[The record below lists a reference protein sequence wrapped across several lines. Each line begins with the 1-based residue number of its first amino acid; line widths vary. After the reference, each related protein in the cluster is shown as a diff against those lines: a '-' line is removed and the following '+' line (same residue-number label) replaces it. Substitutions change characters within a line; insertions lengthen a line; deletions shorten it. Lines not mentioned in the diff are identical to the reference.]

1 MESAQ
6 ERPSFTR
13 GGVTTTASGVYVV
26 LGLALEDISSRP
38 VTPLTSPVQ
47 LLDNGGNLYSP
58 DNYATVLADGGEPF
72 TLRTYNPNV
81 PVTVPVVF
89 DVPRALALSSLTLRL
104 DWGVA
109 PLSYIALA
117 A

>member
-1 MESAQ
+1 M
-6 ERPSFTR
+6 
-13 GGVTTTASGVYVV
+13 TTTASGVYVV